1 MEGNL
6 CDRSKNRPEDGR
18 VINRERQI
26 TNKRG
31 VAVAKIQMKRKNV
44 KNVKRRHAAA
54 GAADI
59 SWRLGRKLLMFCPA
73 VCCNPATALF
83 DKLPIKKEN

>member
-44 KNVKRRHAAA
+44 KNVKRRRAAA

-73 VCCNPATALF
+73 VCCNPPTALF